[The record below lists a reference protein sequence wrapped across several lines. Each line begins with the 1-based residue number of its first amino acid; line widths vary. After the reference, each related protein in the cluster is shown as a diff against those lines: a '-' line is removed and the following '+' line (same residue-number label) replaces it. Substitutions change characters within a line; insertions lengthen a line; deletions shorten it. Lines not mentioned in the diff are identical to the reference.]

1 MADYQP
7 IPIVQRPK
15 SADTGLS
22 ADYRCTSTLYG
33 LKQSPRC
40 WNKALQEY
48 LELNGF
54 HQSTADPC
62 VFVKLLEPLAV
73 FAVYVD
79 DLILLTQ
86 TDDDTRYIKRLLETQ
101 FRMKDMGDLHY
112 CLGFGV

>member
-1 MADYQP
+1 
-7 IPIVQRPK
+7 
-15 SADTGLS
+15 
-22 ADYRCTSTLYG
+22 

-62 VFVKLLEPLAV
+62 VFVKFLESLV
-73 FAVYVD
+73 VIAVYVD
-79 DLILLTQ
+79 ALILLTQ
-86 TDDDTRYIKRLLETQ
+86 TADDMRHIKRLLETQ

-112 CLGFGV
+112 YLGIGVEYDNEKHLLW